1 MNEMTRL
8 TSKRLPLRYIILLLL
23 LTLSVSAVSL
33 SRYSTTVAGSGSVSV
48 ARPVVVYTSSSN
60 PWFGDGDPAAF
71 KPGQTLERHFSVR
84 NVDGTAH
91 NEVSMQYEIIVS
103 VAVPS
108 VPVLPLTYSVKAWN
122 ETAQDWL
129 DYLGPVSMGFGA
141 NEEHLYK
148 LVITWDKKDN
158 SATFMDLTQQIRI
171 DITAVQ
177 KD

>member
-1 MNEMTRL
+1 MTPR
-8 TSKRLPLRYIILLLL
+8 TPKRLPLRYIILLLL
-23 LTLSVSAVSL
+23 LTLSISAVSL

-48 ARPVVVYTSSSN
+48 ARPVVAYTPASD
-60 PWFGDGDPAAF
+60 PWYGDPAAF
-71 KPGQTLERHFSVR
+71 KPGQMLERHFSVR
-84 NVDGTAH
+84 NFNGTAH